1 MNNHSESGTKPEN
14 PACPQWGLRRTI
26 SPCFGARLVQ
36 EGCRLHYLADRAG
49 ITGTFSET
57 DLRHL
62 DQAFPLLLKQLE
74 LMLSTGELNPRHQ
87 QCVTAVCQ
95 RADLQR
101 RHAGQLWLYLYLNL
115 PDICHSGIKRFT
127 PFLIPLYSCFT
138 KR

>member
-1 MNNHSESGTKPEN
+1 MNNHSKSGTKPEN
-14 PACPQWGLRRTI
+14 PACQQWGLKRTI

-49 ITGTFSET
+49 ITGTFSEA

-87 QCVTAVCQ
+87 HCVTLYARGLTCN
-95 RADLQR
+95 ADTLGSCGYIYISIYPTF
-101 RHAGQLWLYLYLNL
+101 A
-115 PDICHSGIKRFT
+115 T
-127 PFLIPLYSCFT
+127 PV
-138 KR
+138 